1 MSPGYNAFIGIKDA
15 SFCCILFFNHMFE
28 ILETEEQQLE
38 REEQGKPLVRKWK
51 LENEFLGIN
60 WHESAQD
67 IDDSIQKVVPTAY
80 IQYYSPE
87 AIKLRPA
94 FGVVSLRSFDCPMMR
109 LVRDSVAAARTR
121 KSIDETYDKAIK
133 IAFDISQ

>member
-1 MSPGYNAFIGIKDA
+1 MNPGYNAFIGIKDA
-15 SFCCILFFNHMFE
+15 AFCCILFFNHMFE
-28 ILETEEQQLE
+28 IKETEEQQLE

-67 IDDSIQKVVPTAY
+67 IDDSIQKIVPTAY
-80 IQYYSPE
+80 IQYFTPE

-94 FGVVSLRSFDCPMMR
+94 FGTVSVRSFDCPMMR
-109 LVRDSVAAARTR
+109 LVRDSVMAARTR
-121 KSIDETYDKAIK
+121 KSIDEIYDDAIK
-133 IAFDISQ
+133 IAAEIS